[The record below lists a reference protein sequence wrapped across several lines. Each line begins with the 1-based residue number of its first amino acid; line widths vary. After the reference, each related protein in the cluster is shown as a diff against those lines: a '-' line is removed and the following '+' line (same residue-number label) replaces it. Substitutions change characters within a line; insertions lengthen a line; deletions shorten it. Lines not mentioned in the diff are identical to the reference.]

1 MFSGSQS
8 HQGNSQSPVAR
19 MAERRETKVLK
30 PIDKANFRKASES
43 PGRNAS
49 ECPWYLVKLKI
60 SEAETETAS
69 DEGSMFH

>member
-1 MFSGSQS
+1 
-8 HQGNSQSPVAR
+8 
-19 MAERRETKVLK
+19 MAERRETKALK
-30 PIDKANFRKASES
+30 PIDKVIYRMASES

-49 ECPWYLVKLKI
+49 ECRWYLVKLKI